1 MTDATYSTYVEPE
14 TVVLEV
20 SGEIDRLNAPGL
32 HQCLLDL
39 GHHARG
45 HRIVLDLSRL
55 TFIDSSGANTLIR
68 FQQAM
73 GHVHSIVL
81 RNPHPNVRRALEISA
96 PDYFELEV

>member
-1 MTDATYSTYVEPE
+1 MTDAMYSTYVEPE

-20 SGEIDRLNAPGL
+20 SGEIDRLNTQGL

-39 GHHARG
+39 GHHTRG
-45 HRIVLDLSRL
+45 QRIVLDLSRL
-55 TFIDSSGANTLIR
+55 TFIDSSGANTLMR

-73 GHVHSIVL
+73 GHVQRIVL

-96 PDYFELEV
+96 PDVFDIEV